1 MTGPDGGGLEL
12 RRVSFRR
19 GQLAVLAGQSIA
31 IPRGGSLVVTGAN
44 GVGKSTLIQL
54 CAGLLRP
61 QRGQVLLNGA
71 QTSGVRPS
79 TLMRRDVRRGCVFQ
93 QGGLVANLSALDNVG
108 LPLRYHADLLGLS
121 ERVIDERARFCL
133 GAVGVESPDIHALP
147 GRLSFGIRKRVA
159 FARAMALEPNFTF
172 FDDPDAGLD
181 FENAEVVHE
190 ILISYRDDP
199 TVTMVV
205 ATNHRA
211 LLEQLDLPLYELMDG
226 RLIAHQDLL
235 TSPPP
240 RSLV

>member
-1 MTGPDGGGLEL
+1 
-12 RRVSFRR
+12 
-19 GQLAVLAGQSIA
+19 
-31 IPRGGSLVVTGAN
+31 VVTGSN

-54 CAGLLRP
+54 CAGLLAP
-61 QRGQVLLNGA
+61 QQGRVLLSG
-71 QTSGVRPS
+71 TSTRGTLPS
-79 TLMRRDVRRGCVFQ
+79 TLMHRDVRRGCVFQ
-93 QGGLVANLSALDNVG
+93 QGGLVANLSALANVG
-108 LPLRYHADLLGLS
+108 LPLRYHADLLRLT

-133 GAVGVESPDIHALP
+133 GAVGVEGNDIHALP

-181 FENAEVVHE
+181 HENAEVVHD

-205 ATNHRA
+205 ATNHRT
-211 LLEQLDLPLYELMDG
+211 LLEVLDVPLYELMDG
-226 RLIAHQDLL
+226 RLVGYQDLV
-235 TSPPP
+235 TTPPP